1 MHDEGRIPIPINWT
15 YLRLV
20 SCLRVT
26 SCVAENLLID
36 FALKK
41 EATTSI
47 SPSYVDVLLLFSSRR
62 RAKLPMR
69 AEEQVFAFS
78 FQLEDALDGRMG

>member
-1 MHDEGRIPIPINWT
+1 
-15 YLRLV
+15 
-20 SCLRVT
+20 LRVT
-26 SCVAENLLID
+26 SCGAENLLID

-41 EATTSI
+41 EATTGTDQCH
-47 SPSYVDVLLLFSSRR
+47 VDVLLLFSSRR

-69 AEEQVFAFS
+69 AEEQVFAFG